1 MGLDIYLSSD
11 KSNLLATID
20 SLNSIEKPLIEFE
33 KKTGV
38 VIDEYGK
45 TNLYFDHIKLL
56 NELINQQNEWKIVFQ
71 KAIDRNSGLI
81 IEGD

>member
-1 MGLDIYLSSD
+1 MGMDIYLSTD
-11 KSNLLATID
+11 KNNLIGTIN
-20 SLNSIEKPLIEFE
+20 SLSSIKKQLVEFE

-38 VIDEYGK
+38 IIDEYGK

-56 NELINQQNEWKIVFQ
+56 NELINQSNEWKIVFQ
-71 KAIDRNSGLI
+71 KAIENNCGLI

>member
-1 MGLDIYLSSD
+1 MGMDIYLSTD
-11 KSNLLATID
+11 KNNLIGSIN
-20 SLNSIEKPLIEFE
+20 SLISIQKQLLEFE

-45 TNLYFDHIKLL
+45 TNLYLDHIKLL
-56 NELINQQNEWKIVFQ
+56 NEAIKQPNEWKVVFQ
-71 KAIDRNSGLI
+71 KAIENNCGLI